1 MVKENPVN
9 ATGISQAKTR
19 STEHPHARRKWPM
32 GNRSRCMTE
41 PKGEFTMPAM
51 PRFNFRTLL
60 GLLKIIGVLLFVWI
74 LARVDRTALLS
85 VLRHAN
91 LPMIAAAF
99 AAVMLSYLTKAARW
113 HLLVRLCGANP
124 TFRQSWKLYNIGVF
138 LALITPAKL
147 GELGRAAYLRG
158 RGMHTG
164 TALALSITDRLAD
177 AAVITC
183 IAMWALA
190 LLFGG
195 MWALIGLAA
204 VDVVGLIMWALSR
217 KLAAVQ
223 WLKFL
228 KMMRTPATMTSIVL
242 WTSLSWAL
250 YFVWTILI
258 ARSIGIDLSALLLI
272 ATLTIAGIVALL
284 PIAPS
289 GLGTRDAALLTLLLP
304 FGLASGQIVAFSL
317 LIFLMIL
324 LSGIPGFFY
333 WIRGTA

>member
-1 MVKENPVN
+1 
-9 ATGISQAKTR
+9 
-19 STEHPHARRKWPM
+19 
-32 GNRSRCMTE
+32 
-41 PKGEFTMPAM
+41 MPAM
-51 PRFNFRTLL
+51 PRFNFRILL
-60 GLLKIIGVLLFVWI
+60 GFLKIIGVLLFMWI
-74 LARVDRTALLS
+74 LMHIDRAALLE

-91 LPMIAAAF
+91 LFMIAAAF
-99 AAVMLSYLTKAARW
+99 AIVILSYLTKAARW

-183 IAMWALA
+183 IAMWSLA

-195 MWALIGLAA
+195 MWALIGIAA
-204 VDVVGLIMWALSR
+204 IGIVGLMAWTLSG
-217 KLAAVQ
+217 KLAVVQ

-228 KMMRTPATMTSIVL
+228 KMMRTPATMISIVL

-258 ARSIGIDLSALLLI
+258 ARSIGIDLSASLLV

-304 FGLASGQIVAFSL
+304 FGLSSGQIVAFSL
-317 LIFLMIL
+317 LIFVMIMF
-324 LSGIPGFFY
+324 SSIPGFFY
-333 WIRGTA
+333 WMKE